1 MESVAKQQRPQP
13 VTTAPAESAA
23 GGAGFAGDGRRPQA
37 GASVTKRKPFL
48 ILGIIAL
55 VVLVGVG
62 GLAVFN
68 HGKES
73 TDDAQIEADVVPIAP
88 RIAGQVKRVAVLEN
102 QQVKKGDLLV
112 ELDDADYA
120 ARFQQ
125 APGRVETAQ
134 AQAMAADAQADVAA
148 ASARGGFSSA
158 QAELTGSAASVGNA
172 ILDNAAASLVL
183 K

>member
-13 VTTAPAESAA
+13 VSPAGAPEATAPK
-23 GGAGFAGDGRRPQA
+23 
-37 GASVTKRKPFL
+37 KRKPFL
-48 ILGIIAL
+48 ILGVIAL
-55 VVLVGVG
+55 VVLVGIG
-62 GLAVFN
+62 GVAVYN

-125 APGRVETAQ
+125 AQAEVETAQ
-134 AQAMAADAQADVAA
+134 
-148 ASARGGFSSA
+148 
-158 QAELTGSAASVGNA
+158 
-172 ILDNAAASLVL
+172 
-183 K
+183 

>member
-13 VTTAPAESAA
+13 VATAPAESAA
-23 GGAGFAGDGRRPQA
+23 PK
-37 GASVTKRKPFL
+37 KRKPFL
-48 ILGIIAL
+48 ILGVIAL

-62 GLAVFN
+62 GLAVYN

-112 ELDDADYA
+112 ELDDAD
-120 ARFQQ
+120 
-125 APGRVETAQ
+125 
-134 AQAMAADAQADVAA
+134 
-148 ASARGGFSSA
+148 
-158 QAELTGSAASVGNA
+158 
-172 ILDNAAASLVL
+172 
-183 K
+183 

>member
-13 VTTAPAESAA
+13 VATPAAPGESTAPK
-23 GGAGFAGDGRRPQA
+23 
-37 GASVTKRKPFL
+37 KRKPFL

-55 VVLVGVG
+55 VALVGIG
-62 GLAVFN
+62 GLAVYN

-125 APGRVETAQ
+125 AQAEVETAQ

-148 ASARGGFSSA
+148 ASARGGVSSGPA
-158 QAELTGSAASVGNA
+158 APTGRAAGGGNA
-172 ILDNAAASLVL
+172 RGPIPPPRAG
-183 K
+183 

>member
-48 ILGIIAL
+48 ILGVIAL

-62 GLAVFN
+62 GLAIYN

-102 QQVKKGDLLV
+102 QQGKKGDLLV
-112 ELDDADYA
+112 ELAAADYA

-125 APGRVETAQ
+125 AQAEVETAQ

-148 ASARGGFSSA
+148 ASARGGVFSA
-158 QAELTGSAASVGNA
+158 PGPVPGTAPAGRKARA
-172 ILDNAAASLVL
+172 
-183 K
+183 